1 MIRTMRYTKDSG
13 EVSTRQVVVVSNPR
27 SNYLVYDVS
36 NLSEKELEI
45 LQDALN
51 QSEEFRNNA
60 IADFELLTGIKQ
72 SSLWR
77 SFKPE
82 GIEWIT
88 EDDSIQTNE
97 RSTS

>member
-1 MIRTMRYTKDSG
+1 MRYTKDNG
-13 EVSTRQVVVVSNPR
+13 EVSTRQVIVVSNPR
-27 SNYLVYDVS
+27 SNYLMYDVS
-36 NLSEKELEI
+36 KLTEKELDV

-72 SSLWR
+72 ANLWR

-82 GIEWIT
+82 GIEWET
-88 EDDSIQTNE
+88 ECEEI
-97 RSTS
+97 